1 MNCSWKRALTILS
14 HWWSYQHQCAL
25 CNERNPMKLPLVLKY
40 SLCEEKGWLML
51 IIWKKRDLILFLW
64 LLEVYSKF
72 FSYNQLASLLIEL
85 RKVWSRPT
93 CQDPP
98 LSNRVS
104 SQGCFCTSAGG
115 DMQASLR
122 KRKRWEIM
130 PKESPLYK
138 SSIERALL

>member
-1 MNCSWKRALTILS
+1 VAFGGIFSI
-14 HWWSYQHQCAL
+14 
-25 CNERNPMKLPLVLKY
+25 
-40 SLCEEKGWLML
+40 
-51 IIWKKRDLILFLW
+51 
-64 LLEVYSKF
+64 

-104 SQGCFCTSAGG
+104 SQGCFCTRTSAGG

-122 KRKRWEIM
+122 KRKG
-130 PKESPLYK
+130 KNSCL
-138 SSIERALL
+138 